1 MYENT
6 HFPKAL
12 KYWHE
17 GRLYDW
23 TEAHIHPM
31 SHALHYGSSVFE
43 GIRAYPTAKG
53 PAIFRLIEH
62 VDRFLHSAG
71 VARMPVRYS
80 KEKIAE
86 VIKLVV
92 RENKLE
98 SAYIRPLLFFSYG
111 NLGLV
116 PKYCPVELIV
126 GAWEWGAYLGEK
138 AANGV
143 SVYIVPWKRV
153 HFSQLDMHAKLGGF
167 YIQSTIVGLEARG
180 QGCDEA
186 VFLNIE
192 GRVAE
197 GPGEN
202 IFIIKDGVLKTND
215 LSESI
220 LEGITRTSLLEVAR
234 DLGIKTRVGSIEKE
248 EFLTADEAFFSGTA
262 VEVASITHITDGSDA
277 SGQPA
282 KYTIGSGTPGPI
294 TTKIKNTYMDVVR
307 GGIEGYEKWLAY
319 VNK

>member
-1 MYENT
+1 MYDNT

-17 GRLYDW
+17 GKMYGW
-23 TEAHIHPM
+23 TDAHVHPM

-43 GIRAYPTAKG
+43 GIRAYPTANG

-62 VDRFLHSAG
+62 VDRFLHSAS
-71 VARMPVRYS
+71 VARMPVPYS
-80 KEKIAE
+80 KEKIIE
-86 VIKLVV
+86 IIKLIV

-116 PKYCPVELIV
+116 PKYCPVEMIV
-126 GAWEWGAYLGEK
+126 ATWEWGAYLGEK
-138 AANGV
+138 SANGV
-143 SVYIVPWKRV
+143 SIYIVPWKRV
-153 HFSQLDMHAKLGGF
+153 HFSQLDMRAKLGGF

-202 IFIIKDGVLKTND
+202 IFIFKDGVLKTND
-215 LSESI
+215 VSESI
-220 LEGITRTSLLEVAR
+220 LEGITRTSLLEIAR
-234 DLGIKTRVGSIEKE
+234 DLGIKTKIGPIEKE

-262 VEVASITHITDGSDA
+262 VELVAITHITDGSDPEA
-277 SGQPA
+277 QTT
-282 KYTIGSGTPGPI
+282 KYTVGSGTPGPI
-294 TTKIKNTYMDVVR
+294 TTKLRNTYMDVVR
-307 GGIEGYEKWLAY
+307 GKIKAYEKWLTSITG
-319 VNK
+319 

>member
-17 GRLYDW
+17 GTIRDW
-23 TEAHIHPM
+23 AEVCIHPM

-53 PAIFRLIEH
+53 PAIFRLPEH
-62 VDRFLHSAG
+62 ADRFLHSAA
-71 VARMPVRYS
+71 VARMPVPYS
-80 KEKIAE
+80 REKIIE

-116 PKYCPVELIV
+116 PKYCPVEMIV
-126 GAWEWGAYLGEK
+126 GTWEWGAYLGEK

-153 HFSQLDMHAKLGGF
+153 HYSQLDMHAKLGGF

-202 IFIIKDGVLKTND
+202 IFVIKDGVLKTND

-234 DLGIKTRVGSIEKE
+234 DLGIKTKIGGIEKE

-262 VEVASITHITDGSDA
+262 VEVVAITHITDGSDA
-277 SGQPA
+277 SDQKT
-282 KYTIGSGTPGPI
+282 KYIIGSGTPGPI
-294 TTKIKNTYMDVVR
+294 TTKLRNTYMDLVR
-307 GGIEGYEKWLAY
+307 GKIKAYEKWLTL
-319 VNK
+319 VNG